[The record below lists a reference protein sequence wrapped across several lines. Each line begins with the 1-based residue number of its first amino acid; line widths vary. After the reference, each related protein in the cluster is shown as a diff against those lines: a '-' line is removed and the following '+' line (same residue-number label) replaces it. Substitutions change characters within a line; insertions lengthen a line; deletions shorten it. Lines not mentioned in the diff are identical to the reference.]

1 MKKIGGWRGDKVRK
15 WLTGRGVGKIF
26 RLFFFFPSEEKKE
39 KENTL
44 ERKQIRRK
52 TSLVL
57 W

>member
-1 MKKIGGWRGDKVRK
+1 MVDGKGGREN
-15 WLTGRGVGKIF
+15 F
-26 RLFFFFPSEEKKE
+26 PPFFFFPSEEKKE